1 MSLGGDFDD
10 SLGAAHAEEHEMS
23 SSEDVEYVE
32 PLDDNVMEE
41 LTKIVKDMTTIFTI
55 AKAWHLKV
63 DESSSPMLDYIR
75 GPVHKHLLDMTT
87 HMSAVETDVIT
98 GTVLS
103 LIDAKEHYDLA
114 QAAHEGMWDT
124 LIPHV
129 IDEMPTPDDLKEA
142 EKDIMN
148 VDGDMSVDV
157 DEE

>member
-10 SLGAAHAEEHEMS
+10 SLGAAHAEEQEMS
-23 SSEDVEYVE
+23 GSEEVRYVE
-32 PLDDNVMEE
+32 PLVDDNVMKE
-41 LTKIVKDMTTIFTI
+41 LAKTVKDMTTIFTI

-87 HMSAVETDVIT
+87 HMSAVEGDFIK
-98 GTVLS
+98 GIVLS
-103 LIDAKEHYDLA
+103 CINAKEHYDLA
-114 QAAHEGMWDT
+114 QAAHAGMWDSS
-124 LIPHV
+124 IPHV
-129 IDEMPTPDDLKEA
+129 IDGVPTDDDLKEA

-148 VDGDMSVDV
+148 VDGDIDV